1 MIRISSYRNEIAIV
15 LIVIMY
21 LIGLILVINELK
33 NFGSNPLFAYL
44 ISSIV
49 FFLMIYFLK
58 VTTKTIYID
67 FSKNLLLAKNT
78 FSKRELIKLSKD
90 ELKEYSF
97 SKLNPIQ
104 LKIVT
109 KKDTV
114 YYTYVK
120 FRYKK
125 RINDWM
131 NL

>member
-1 MIRISSYRNEIAIV
+1 MIRISNYRNEIAIV

-21 LIGLILVINELK
+21 LIGLIVVINELK

-49 FFLMIYFLK
+49 FFLMIYFLR

-67 FSKNLLLAKNT
+67 FSKNLLIVKNT
-78 FSKRELIKLSKD
+78 FSKRELIKQSKD

-104 LKIVT
+104 LKIAT
-109 KKDTV
+109 KKETV
-114 YYTYVK
+114 YFTFVK
-120 FRYKK
+120 FRKKK
-125 RINDWM
+125 RIIEWM